1 MNRTPHVRLKQGQTR
16 RSDLAI
22 RASRVLTMQSVYD
35 RSEARTPRRFLLQ
48 QRLEALLN
56 VLTPAELAFYHH
68 EVGVMAGLDRR

>member
-16 RSDLAI
+16 RSDLAL
-22 RASRVLTMQSVYD
+22 RAHRVLAMHSVYD
-35 RSEARTPRRFLLQ
+35 RSDRTLRRFLLQ

-68 EVGVMAGLDRR
+68 EVGVMAGLDHR